1 MEKKEKI
8 ELGVTVAGVIALIA
22 ILAGS
27 FGKKPDNRNASY
39 GEPSRTTSSG
49 ASSSSSPKNISTSA
63 LQQAATAI
71 TADSGTIS
79 LQKERENMSWGRDPF
94 SASKISREYQRS
106 DLELKGI
113 SFGANKSGFAFI
125 NNEIVQSGNKV
136 GDYEVV
142 RIEKDKVLLK
152 RGDMSFYLALPKE

>member
-8 ELGVTVAGVIALIA
+8 ELGLTIIGVVALIA

-27 FGKKPDNRNASY
+27 FGKKPKTNSASI
-39 GEPSRTTSSG
+39 
-49 ASSSSSPKNISTSA
+49 SSSEALTAGPKNSSASA
-63 LQQAATAI
+63 LQQAAAAI

-79 LQKERENMSWGRDPF
+79 LQKERENVPWGRDPF
-94 SASKISREYQRS
+94 SASKISREYQRA

-113 SFGANKSGFAFI
+113 SFGADKSGFAFI
-125 NNEIVQSGNKV
+125 NNEIVKSGDKV

-142 RIEKDKVLLK
+142 AIEKDKILLK
-152 RGDMSFYLALPKE
+152 RGTQSFYLALPKE

>member
-8 ELGVTVAGVIALIA
+8 EAGVTIIGVVALIA

-39 GEPSRTTSSG
+39 GEPGRTTSSETSAAG
-49 ASSSSSPKNISTSA
+49 PKNTSPSA
-63 LQQAATAI
+63 LQQAAAAI
-71 TADSGTIS
+71 TADSSTIG
-79 LQKERENMSWGRDPF
+79 LQKERENIPWGRDPF
-94 SASKISREYQRS
+94 SASKISREYQRA

-113 SFGANKSGFAFI
+113 SFGADKSGFAFI
-125 NNEIVQSGNKV
+125 NNEIVKSGDKV

-142 RIEKDKVLLK
+142 AIEKDKILLK
-152 RGDMSFYLALPKE
+152 RGTQSFYLALPKE

>member
-8 ELGVTVAGVIALIA
+8 ELGVTIIGIVALIA

-27 FGKKPDNRNASY
+27 FGKKPKKNTVSV
-39 GEPSRTTSSG
+39 
-49 ASSSSSPKNISTSA
+49 SSSKTSAAGPKNSSASA
-63 LQQAATAI
+63 LTQAAAAI

-79 LQKERENMSWGRDPF
+79 LQKERENVPWGRDPF
-94 SASKISREYQRS
+94 SASKISREYQRA

-113 SFGANKSGFAFI
+113 SFGADKSGFAFI
-125 NNEIVQSGNKV
+125 NNEIVKSGDKV

-142 RIEKDKVLLK
+142 AIEKDKILLK
-152 RGDMSFYLALPKE
+152 RGTQSFYLALPKE